1 MLRTLRRS
9 LGFCQGLISDFAF
22 VLVRTHDVDRDS
34 VQPGLDVGRT
44 TALNLRTSG
53 LNCNIRS
60 SVTLGEYE
68 VEQDGGA
75 GRRGVRKAYSY
86 RSATVGS
93 MRIARRAGM

>member
-9 LGFCQGLISDFAF
+9 LGFCKDLISGLAF
-22 VLVRTHDVDRDS
+22 VLVRTHDIDRGG
-34 VQPGLDVGRT
+34 VQPGLGVGRT
-44 TALNLRTSG
+44 TDLNLRASG
-53 LNCNIRS
+53 LNGNIRS